1 MIVLD
6 THIWIWWIDENPKL
20 SAENLKII
28 EENQSDGLGIS
39 IISCWEIAKLI
50 EKGRL
55 AFEVTVDEWLES
67 ALLYPGIQ
75 LLPLTVPIILQS
87 TRLKGFHSD
96 PADQLLVATAMMCA
110 SSLVTQD
117 NKILT
122 YLNTQIAPGQSDSE
136 KD

>member
-1 MIVLD
+1 MIILD

-20 SAENLKII
+20 SAENLTTI

-39 IISCWEIAKLI
+39 IISCWEIAKLV

-55 AFEVTVDEWLES
+55 AFEVTVDQWLES
-67 ALLYPGIQ
+67 ALRYPGIQ

-87 TRLKGFHSD
+87 TRLEGFHSD
-96 PADQLLVATAMMCA
+96 PADQLIVATAMTRA

-122 YLNTQIAPGQSDSE
+122 YLNAQTAPEQSDND